1 MSAARVSRNV
11 RRTLIPLCL
20 AALALQG
27 SPWASTADAAPGK
40 GGATDKPAA
49 APAPPKRAATY
60 DFQPIDDAIA
70 AGDWQGAASSAEAV
84 LADPTLAT
92 AHAGAWARVGAA
104 MQSGNL
110 PYAALASYLEG
121 VRVQP
126 AAVAP
131 YYTDI
136 LKLGEQLREVTWVG
150 QIAGADF
157 SVPVDAVT
165 RSELAMAAA
174 RYQFSDASWATTSS
188 LLGLVDKDG
197 PQALD
202 ALILQGISL
211 AQQSRYEAALEPLL
225 AAREQLA
232 TRAGTPPR
240 DAHFRN
246 TLDLNIARTYYGAGN
261 YGRAMEFFAKVERED
276 ASWPEANFER
286 AWAHFMVN
294 DMNGVLSLLMTHSSP
309 FFDGWYFPEAELLRA
324 QALFLMCKFPDASAA
339 IDEFQAGYRPILD
352 ATRAASSGMSPA
364 EAWDDGRRA
373 VAGEATAL
381 PRSLLSRFTRDER
394 FKTSISAIALA
405 DDDLAKLDRLSD
417 QPFAARVRAALVAR
431 RDARVAEEGARV
443 LDWAREAATE
453 LDGMLTDIELAR
465 IDLLS
470 FQADQL
476 EKAAA
481 MGKPPPPPPVPRKL
495 RKDVKKKAGKQIW
508 PFEGEYWADEL
519 GYFRVDT
526 RPECPKELQRVIGQ
540 PEGAP

>member
-1 MSAARVSRNV
+1 VIAD
-11 RRTLIPLCL
+11 P
-20 AALALQG
+20 ALAG
-27 SPWASTADAAPGK
+27 
-40 GGATDKPAA
+40 
-49 APAPPKRAATY
+49 
-60 DFQPIDDAIA
+60 
-70 AGDWQGAASSAEAV
+70 
-84 LADPTLAT
+84 
-92 AHAGAWARVGAA
+92 AHAGAWARLGAA
-104 MQSGNL
+104 MQAGNL
-110 PYAALASYLEG
+110 PYAALAAYLQG

-131 YYTDI
+131 YYPDV
-136 LKLGEQLREVTWVG
+136 LKLGEQLREVAWVG
-150 QIAGADF
+150 EIAGADF
-157 SVPVDAVT
+157 SVPIDAAT

-174 RYQFSDASWATTSS
+174 RSQFSQEAWATTSS
-188 LLGLVDKDG
+188 VLGLVDKDG

-232 TRAGTPPR
+232 TRGATPPR

-246 TLDLNIARTYYGAGN
+246 MLDLNIARTYYGAGN
-261 YGRAMEFFAKVERED
+261 YGRAMEFFAKVERDD

-294 DMNGVLSLLMTHSSP
+294 DMNGVLSLLMTHTSP

-324 QALFLMCKFPDASAA
+324 QALFLLCKFPDASTA
-339 IDEFQAGYRPILD
+339 IDSFQEGYRPLLE
-352 ATRAASSGMSPA
+352 ATRAAASNMTAA

-373 VAGEATAL
+373 VAGEPTQL
-381 PRSLLSRFTRDER
+381 PKSLLSRFTWDER
-394 FKTSISAIALA
+394 FKTAISAVALA
-405 DDDLAKLDRLSD
+405 DADLSTLDRLAG
-417 QPFAARVRAALVAR
+417 QPFAARVREALVAR
-431 RDARVAEEGARV
+431 REARVAEEGARV
-443 LDWAREAATE
+443 LDWAREAAAE

-481 MGKPPPPPPVPRKL
+481 LGKPPPPPPTPRKL

-526 RPECPKELQRVIGQ
+526 RAECPKELQRVVGQ
-540 PEGAP
+540 PEGSP